1 MLIYLYLRHFVVI
14 SGTELLNRKLHQST
28 MQIVGLPKAFLRKEA
43 REYIDLYRSLGERA
57 EVFLPNYVFDNLQ
70 AFVRLCYEEPIDPAR
85 QQAEIQKYLLKF
97 QEELPGYSDVA
108 LMLYPH
114 EDSKAFLYTSL
125 KQKFNQKL
133 GYFADNDVVGKEKK
147 AWIENILAGHDL
159 SVGTPPV
166 TEATIDYLAK
176 VIIGNPAR
184 ELRRFRDVIGVI
196 GDIDEAHWNY
206 LMDTL
211 DQMINQSTHYTTKA
225 EKSNFLHRTEW
236 AVNFKGL
243 NGFIRTVVS

>member
-1 MLIYLYLRHFVVI
+1 
-14 SGTELLNRKLHQST
+14 
-28 MQIVGLPKAFLRKEA
+28 
-43 REYIDLYRSLGERA
+43 
-57 EVFLPNYVFDNLQ
+57 
-70 AFVRLCYEEPIDPAR
+70 
-85 QQAEIQKYLLKF
+85 
-97 QEELPGYSDVA
+97 
-108 LMLYPH
+108 MLYPH

-184 ELRRFRDVIGVI
+184 ELRRFKDVIGVI
-196 GDIDEAHWNY
+196 GDKIGRASCRE
-206 LMDTL
+206 
-211 DQMINQSTHYTTKA
+211 
-225 EKSNFLHRTEW
+225 
-236 AVNFKGL
+236 
-243 NGFIRTVVS
+243 